1 MRIRIIKASA
11 DSLWYSEKH
20 ENCIGK
26 EYEVLN
32 SGKNRWGLYYIVKYG
47 GIFSYIVEEEDCC
60 IVLT

>member
-1 MRIRIIKASA
+1 MRIKIIKAST

-32 SGKNRWGLYYIVKYG
+32 SGKNKWGIYYIVKHG
-47 GIFSYIVEEEDCC
+47 GIFSYSVEAKDC
-60 IVLT
+60 IILP